1 MHQAGRVQL
10 RAAAEAHALRVVE
23 ACEGPLRVEE
33 RTEARCGAQQE
44 RHLVRVRVR
53 VRRIRPDPDPDPNPD
68 PNPNPNPKPKPKPD
82 PNPNPNLNPNQ
93 RSSSS
98 ATSRSEGASSRMVL
112 ARHAR

>member
-68 PNPNPNPKPKPKPD
+68 PKPKPKPKPKPD
-82 PNPNPNLNPNQ
+82 ANPDLNPNQ